1 MDNVSYGININANGK
16 EIIRDLKKIRKL
28 LKQIGKQFRNMK
40 FKITEVER
48 VKKPNRN
55 IEAPPNINIDM
66 G

>member
-1 MDNVSYGININANGK
+1 MDNISYRINVNANGK